1 MELKIGVVV
10 PAYKERES
18 IAQLVTEIRAHVA
31 SVEIVVVDDS
41 PDMSTVEALA
51 SLPQAG
57 LRVIHRTSK
66 GGRGTAV
73 IEGLTYLR
81 DLKVDYAVEMD
92 ADFSHAPSQIPQLIE
107 YSIAQRTDLLIA
119 SRYIPGSRI
128 ENWPVSR
135 RVLSY
140 VSNLVARAALRVPV
154 SDYTNGFRVYS
165 TRAIDVIIG
174 HCGHLGKGFVNL
186 SEILVNVYYRDLR
199 VAQVPTVFINRL
211 RGESSMSFQ
220 EFSSAVVGV
229 YKIRLLKNQLMKA
242 SSLRK

>member
-1 MELKIGVVV
+1 MV

-18 IAQLVTEIRAHVA
+18 IAQLVSEIRAHVA
-31 SVEIVVVDDS
+31 GVQIVVVDDS
-41 PDMSTVEALA
+41 PDLSTVEALA
-51 SLPQAG
+51 VLSQER
-57 LRVIHRTSK
+57 LRVIHRSSK

-81 DLKVDYAVEMD
+81 GLNVDFAVEMD
-92 ADFSHAPSQIPQLIE
+92 ADFSHAPSQIPQLLE
-107 YSIAQRTDLLIA
+107 YAAAQQLDLLIA

-140 VSNLVARAALRVPV
+140 VSNLVARAALQVPV

-165 TRAIDVIIG
+165 PRAIEVIIS
-174 HCGHLGKGFVNL
+174 HCGRLGKGFVNL

-229 YKIRLLKNQLMKA
+229 YKIRLLKNQLKNA
-242 SSLRK
+242 SSLQK